1 MNSNIKL
8 EDGKLIVGTEIVEIR
23 NMEKDMIR
31 LQAEKV
37 GWVSLIGSIAL
48 LVALFNI
55 FVIGQLN
62 SFRSE
67 LTFFRSELTRFETS
81 INNRFDKLEHRMDIF
96 EQALIESNKRTDA
109 LFQELINLKSK

>member
-8 EDGKLIVGTEIVEIR
+8 ENGKLIVDTEIVEIR
-23 NMEKDMIR
+23 NMEKDIIR

-55 FVIGQLN
+55 FVIGQLT

-67 LTFFRSELTRFETS
+67 LTKFES
-81 INNRFDKLEHRMDIF
+81 SMNSRFDKLEYRMDIF
-96 EQALIESNKRTDA
+96 EEALIESNKRTDA
-109 LFQELINLKSK
+109 LFQELINLKTK